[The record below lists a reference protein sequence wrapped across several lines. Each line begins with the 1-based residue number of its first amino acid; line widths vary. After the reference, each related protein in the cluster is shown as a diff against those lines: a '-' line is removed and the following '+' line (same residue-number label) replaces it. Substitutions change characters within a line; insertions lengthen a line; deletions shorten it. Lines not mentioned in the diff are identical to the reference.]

1 MKVRAQIAMVL
12 NLDKC
17 IGCHTCSITCKNVW
31 TNREGVEYAW
41 FNNVET
47 RPGLGYPRRYEDQEE
62 WQGGWVRK
70 PNGRL
75 VLRAGGRL
83 QKLANIFSNPKMPS
97 IDDYYEPWTYDYET
111 LTNSP
116 ATDTFPV
123 AQPHSVLTGEP
134 MQVQW
139 SANWDDNLGGSQE
152 VAARD
157 EMLKGIEDKVKFEF
171 EQTFMFYLPRICEHC
186 LNPSCAASCP
196 SGAIYKREEDG
207 IVLVDQDGC
216 RGWRMCI
223 TGCPY
228 KKIYFN
234 HRTGK
239 AEKLSLSGLPG
250 IGTDPLAELR
260 RKAGKDALKGE
271 RSLQVINLDWNAGKA
286 ALAAGLVDAVWG
298 GVSLLALRGDKIDV
312 VVKSG
317 DSGRQNTTQAGFLG
331 TQTFIDAWPQA
342 TQQIVNV
349 LVKNA
354 AEISDP
360 ANRDAWSAEMAQQ
373 SQIPQALFLEELQPQ
388 DLNFTTS
395 PRIDPFLTD
404 SFSNS
409 VEQAKS
415 GRLIRSAFDV
425 SQWVDGQFV
434 EQALKAQGLEN
445 RWPQY
450 DAKGQAKNAG

>member
-1 MKVRAQIAMVL
+1 MMKAFFSRTVLALVAVIGLAASAQAEALRTIR
-12 NLDKC
+12 
-17 IGCHTCSITCKNVW
+17 IGVPDQSAGSKPFIEGPVGMAFIRQQLEEAFKPQ
-31 TNREGVEYAW
+31 GVE
-41 FNNVET
+41 V
-47 RPGLGYPRRYEDQEE
+47 Q
-62 WQGGWVRK
+62 WQFFKG
-70 PNGRL
+70 
-75 VLRAGGRL
+75 AGPAVNEA
-83 QKLANIFSNPKMPS
+83 LANRQLDFVYLGDLAAIIGKANGLPTRLLLGSRGSESYLAVTKAS
-97 IDDYYEPWTYDYET
+97 GIKT
-111 LTNSP
+111 L
-116 ATDTFPV
+116 AD
-123 AQPHSVLTGEP
+123 
-134 MQVQW
+134 
-139 SANWDDNLGGSQE
+139 
-152 VAARD
+152 
-157 EMLKGIEDKVKFEF
+157 LKGKRVAVYRGTADQLAFDRAL
-171 EQTFMFYLPRICEHC
+171 QTVG
-186 LNPSCAASCP
+186 LN
-196 SGAIYKREEDG
+196 
-207 IVLVDQDGC
+207 
-216 RGWRMCI
+216 
-223 TGCPY
+223 
-228 KKIYFN
+228 
-234 HRTGK
+234 
-239 AEKLSLSGLPG
+239 
-250 IGTDPLAELR
+250 
-260 RKAGKDALKGE
+260 E

-286 ALAAGLVDAVWG
+286 ALAAGRVDAVWG

-331 TQTFIDAWPQA
+331 TQAFIDAWPQA